1 MKNEQKLIKDLEV
14 KTRTQK
20 KKRNIRKRKIE
31 EEGEYKNKYL
41 KEKSMIVLSQIAKN
55 ASTPDSCG
63 EDKNKKKK

>member
-55 ASTPDSCG
+55 ASTPDSCE